1 MGGYTL
7 NHLLTHSTSRDRG
20 YRCRYNALPHFVS
33 EQTKRIG
40 LTNSFVHLELG
51 TDKWEWICAVVCGL
65 PAKTYCQPKGV

>member
-20 YRCRYNALPHFVS
+20 YRCRYN
-33 EQTKRIG
+33 
-40 LTNSFVHLELG
+40 VHLELG